1 MGKGGKILKPNLR
14 RCISCRKVAPKSSF
28 WRIVRQTGGD
38 VPSEQT
44 VQLDKGMG
52 RSAYLCPQRD
62 CLEAAQKKNR
72 LARALKAN
80 VPPEVYQDLYQTLR
94 SRLAAIEQ
102 RNANPP

>member
-1 MGKGGKILKPNLR
+1 MKPNLR
-14 RCISCRKVAPKSSF
+14 RCISCRKIAPKNAF

-38 VPSEQT
+38 VNSKQT

-72 LARALKAN
+72 LARSLKAN
-80 VPPEVYQDLYQTLR
+80 APQEVYQNIYQTLR
-94 SRLAAIEQ
+94 SRLAAIDK
-102 RNANPP
+102 RNSHPP